1 VIELLKPRKILI
13 IQKKKNDFKDYPKII
28 ETSLPDTESAIYYIL
43 DTYAFS
49 DTN

>member
-28 ETSLPDTESAIYYIL
+28 ETSLPDTGCVVYVLSSI
-43 DTYAFS
+43 
-49 DTN
+49 

>member
-1 VIELLKPRKILI
+1 MAECEHKYLKKESILLS
-13 IQKKKNDFKDYPKII
+13 NA
-28 ETSLPDTESAIYYIL
+28 ESAIYYIL